1 MQRSE
6 VLRQPS
12 ATARSRR
19 ARPEPRSPWL
29 GALVGLMTA
38 YALLLISYR
47 LADVLAD
54 LTLTFNLQSSIAN
67 WLGLI
72 STFEPLFLLPLLP
85 CLVLALVCRARLAG
99 ALLALAAL
107 PFVLFYAPLFLPH
120 SAAPSAPQ
128 SLKVMTHNI
137 LAANQQSDR
146 LAEAIVAEA
155 PDVVALQELVANH
168 ATRLAPRLSQVYPYR
183 VIYRDQ
189 GLGLYSRYPLR
200 EAQLLTLAP
209 ESSFAIRAILDAP
222 GGPITVF
229 NAHPRNPRIDW
240 SSWGGSLFYVA
251 NFDPTRRD
259 RAVTALAQAI
269 ERTQGPVLVLGDLNL
284 PDRSAAYRLLTR
296 ELRDGHRDA
305 GWGLGYTFP
314 VARPGGPLGFLFP
327 VLRIDYVLYS
337 SDLRALETRLG
348 APTGSDHRP
357 VIARLAMVN
366 K

>member
-19 ARPEPRSPWL
+19 ARQEPRSRWL
-29 GALVGLMTA
+29 DALVGLMTV
-38 YALLLISYR
+38 YALLLITYR

-54 LTLTFNLQSSIAN
+54 LTLVFNLQSSIAN
-67 WLGLI
+67 WLALG
-72 STFEPLFLLPLLP
+72 STFELLFLLPLLP
-85 CLVLALVCRARLAG
+85 CLVLALVWRARLT
-99 ALLALAAL
+99 ALLLGIAAL

-120 SAAPSAPQ
+120 PPAPPAPQ
-128 SLKVMTHNI
+128 TLKVMTHNI

-200 EAQLLTLAP
+200 DAQLLTLAP
-209 ESSFAIRAILDAP
+209 ESSFAIRAILDTP
-222 GGPITVF
+222 SGPITVF

-240 SSWGGSLFYVA
+240 NSWGGSLFYVA

-259 RAVTALAQAI
+259 RAVTALAQAV
-269 ERTQGPVLVLGDLNL
+269 ERAQGPVLVLGDLNL

-296 ELRDGHRDA
+296 TLRDGHRDA

-314 VARPGGPLGFLFP
+314 AARPGGPLGFLFP
-327 VLRIDYVLYS
+327 ILRIDYVLYS
-337 SDLRALETRLG
+337 PDVRALETWLG

-357 VIARLAMVN
+357 VIARL
-366 K
+366 KIKD